1 MNEKKDLKNLKIR
14 NYDVIMQEVED
25 SQSSKKY
32 TVIIEN
38 KKAEKSIDKFLSDRV
53 YTNFMRA
60 TDKYNEILD
69 GRIFSFLINA
79 ESIEA
84 AEKIVEEMIEVYDNR
99 DRKEELKNNMDELL
113 EGFDDVLEDSYN
125 NFYIDLSDEQKA
137 ELYALIVTTITYYVE
152 KL

>member
-25 SQSSKKY
+25 SQGSKKY

-53 YTNFMRA
+53 YTNFVRT
-60 TDKYNEILD
+60 TDKYNESLD
-69 GRIFSFLINA
+69 GKIFSFLVNA
-79 ESIEA
+79 ESIEV

-137 ELYALIVTTITYYVE
+137 ELYALIVTTITEYVD
-152 KL
+152 KI

>member
-38 KKAEKSIDKFLSDRV
+38 KKAEKSMDKFLSDRV
-53 YTNFMRA
+53 YNNFVRT
-60 TDKYNEILD
+60 TDKYNESLD
-69 GRIFSFLINA
+69 GKIFSFLVNA
-79 ESIEA
+79 DSIEA
-84 AEKIVEEMIEVYDNR
+84 AKKIVEEMIEVYDNR

-137 ELYALIVTTITYYVE
+137 ELYALIVTTITEYVD